1 MRILA
6 IILAIFHGANGL
18 VMLFAPETWY
28 ASVPDVTETG
38 PLNQHFVRD
47 IGLAFIAA
55 AAAMALFARDAAKR
69 MLLVPAAVFLGGHA
83 GLHLIEMATH
93 GTNAGDAARDLAV
106 IVLPG
111 LLPLALLIMRPAR
124 EAVRP

>member
-18 VMLFAPETWY
+18 IMLFAPDLWY

-38 PLNQHFVRD
+38 PLNEHFVRD
-47 IGLAFIAA
+47 IGLAFLAA
-55 AAAMALFARDAAKR
+55 AAALALFARDMTAR
-69 MLLVPAAVFLGGHA
+69 VLIPPAAVFLGGHA
-83 GLHLIEMATH
+83 GLHMVEMATH
-93 GTNAGDAARDLAV
+93 GTNAGDAARDLAL

-111 LLPLALLIMRPAR
+111 LLPLIFLRGALA
-124 EAVRP
+124 EVRP